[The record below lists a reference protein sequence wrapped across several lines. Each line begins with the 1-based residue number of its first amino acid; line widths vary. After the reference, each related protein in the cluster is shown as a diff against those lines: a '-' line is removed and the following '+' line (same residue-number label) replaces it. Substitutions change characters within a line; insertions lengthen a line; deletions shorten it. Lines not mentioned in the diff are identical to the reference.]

1 MDRIALWYFQATFDE
16 NPERAEGIFIV
27 NLQVGTELLRETQPE

>member
-1 MDRIALWYFQATFDE
+1 MWYFQAAFDE

-27 NLQVGTELLRETQPE
+27 NLQMAMELFRETQPE